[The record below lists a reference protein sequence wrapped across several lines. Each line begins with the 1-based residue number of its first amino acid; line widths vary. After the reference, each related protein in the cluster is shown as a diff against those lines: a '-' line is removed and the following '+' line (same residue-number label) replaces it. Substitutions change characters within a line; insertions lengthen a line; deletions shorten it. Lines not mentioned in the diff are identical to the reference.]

1 MSGIQT
7 KDIVK
12 YAVLP
17 GIVPRVGA
25 LFSSGFA
32 YVAFLMAQI
41 YGMVRL
47 LPAGHPYLNPKNT
60 GRYGIRHVIA
70 ESANSIIISRKNI
83 DQLVI
88 FVLMLTAI
96 TLLALQLGT
105 LVLSLLFGP
114 AIAGSIFATPN
125 PDGDIAFMLLDQ
137 VFGVGDGT
145 VANNFFNSCVANTGI
160 ACPDQLASV
169 PFPWPFHI
177 ALRNLFR
184 FYSLAILIIGTLIF
198 LYFVLVV
205 VVETAATGSPFGQ
218 RFQNV
223 WVPIRLVVAIGLLIP
238 LQFGYNSGQYVT
250 FFAAKY
256 GSGLATQTWNRYNAA
271 IAGRMGAKANP
282 LGESEN
288 LIAAPSYPDAAP
300 IAMALSMVH
309 TCAFATYFSD
319 SHIVK
324 TDPAGGGTAAGA
336 TTGPD
341 NKHYYLP
348 VPEDAG
354 AYGDYIDSTVNPRGV
369 RPYFVKA
376 PQAWQT
382 TTSPDSFLEVA
393 SGTTYEEAIQFYT
406 GGDIVIRFGRKGG
419 LRTAAP
425 PGGGGGADFIDWDKD
440 GNYSDEEQK
449 RFNDQPGQVETTC
462 GEIRIPI
469 SDRRPTNAANQ
480 HATDGFLGTVAMQ
493 RFYFELIRDHWH
505 DFARAENYIDFGG
518 RFTLV
523 KGGQF
528 PKTQEYNE
536 CSMGCAAA
544 NAALVEGADEC
555 GTAYPATGSDDRPC
569 AKQTPSV
576 RWRQDAVNTMQT
588 ALNTQMDTVWVD
600 YNTGTN
606 EFNMDPAILDRGWGG
621 AGIWFNRLAQVNGSF
636 VDAQL
641 NSPSY
646 DVIPKVMKAVSE
658 QKKQKD
664 NEAVKCEA
672 YNPNASPQ
680 GGKIVF
686 AISTDQRVAI
696 VLYRVGCYW
705 TNGSINEAKPGKDLD
720 SNILKQGM
728 NLIFGTYGLFAMTE
742 RNANIHPLAQLVTM
756 GKGLVEATVRNIAGS
771 TLFAVGGGLAA
782 ALGAQGGSGLGD
794 TASSFLSSTA
804 FIGLTAGVVLFYI
817 LPFLPF
823 VYFYFAVASWV
834 KTIFEAMVGVPL
846 WALAHLRL
854 DGDGLPGESAANGYF
869 LIFEIFVRP
878 VLSIAGLVAAMIIF
892 TAQVRVLNFIWLL
905 VTENVGGHD
914 GDPTIGFAEIEF
926 KRGVIDEFFYTVVY
940 AIICYIL
947 ATTAFKLIDKI
958 PDNILR
964 WMGQGVSSFGDINSD
979 PTESLTKY
987 AALGGLTAGQ
997 QIVGG
1002 INTAGRGLGQ
1012 AIAAGKNTGQSDRN
1026 LKEDIEYLG
1035 LENGIPVYAFNYIG
1049 EAERY
1054 KGVMAQDILAIM
1066 PEAVHTL
1073 NGYLAVDY
1081 DMIGIKMERIDA
1093 LQTAGGRKA

>member
-17 GIVPRVGA
+17 GIFPRVGA
-25 LFSSGFA
+25 LFSSGFS

-70 ESANSIIISRKNI
+70 ESANSIVISKKNI

-105 LVLSLLFGP
+105 LVLSLIFGP
-114 AIAGSIFATPN
+114 AIAGSIFVTTN

-160 ACPDQLASV
+160 ACPDQPASI

-205 VVETAATGSPFGQ
+205 VVETAATGAPFGQ

-271 IAGRMGAKANP
+271 IAGRLGAKANP
-282 LGESEN
+282 LGEAEN
-288 LIAAPSYPDAAP
+288 LIAAPAYPDAAP
-300 IAMALSMVH
+300 IVMALSMIH
-309 TCAFATYFSD
+309 ACAFSTYFAD
-319 SHIVK
+319 AQIVK
-324 TDPAGGGTAAGA
+324 SNPGGVAVGGT
-336 TTGPD
+336 TGTD
-341 NKHYYLP
+341 NKFYFLP
-348 VPEDAG
+348 PPEDSG
-354 AYGDYIDSTVNPRGV
+354 AYASYISSTVNPRGV
-369 RPYFVKA
+369 RPYLVKS
-376 PQAWQT
+376 PQSWQT
-382 TTSPDSFLEVA
+382 TTSPQSFVEVVGGGA
-393 SGTTYEEAIQFYT
+393 GAGTTYENALQFYT
-406 GGDIVIRFGRKGG
+406 GGDIVIRFGRKGD
-419 LRTAAP
+419 L
-425 PGGGGGADFIDWDKD
+425 DWDKD
-440 GNYSDEEQK
+440 GTNETLFNEE
-449 RFNDQPGQVETTC
+449 PGSVEPTC

-469 SDRRPTNAANQ
+469 TDRRPTDSGNV
-480 HATDGFLGTVAMQ
+480 HTTDGFLGTVAMQ
-493 RFYFELIRDHWH
+493 RFYYNLIRDHWFN
-505 DFARAENYIDFGG
+505 FANAENFVDFGG
-518 RFTLV
+518 RFTFLNA
-523 KGGQF
+523 GDF
-528 PKTQEYNE
+528 TQEANYNE
-536 CSMGCAAA
+536 CSMGC
-544 NAALVEGADEC
+544 NPDNTLLVEGASQC
-555 GTAYPATGSDDRPC
+555 TTAWPTTGTDDRPC
-569 AKQTPSV
+569 AKEQPSI
-576 RWRQDAVNTMQT
+576 RWRQEAVNTMQAT
-588 ALNTQMDTVWVD
+588 IDTQMNAVWVQ
-600 YNTGTN
+600 YNTDTN
-606 EFNMDPAILDRGWGG
+606 EFDMDPAILDRGWGG
-621 AGIWFNRLAQVNGSF
+621 AGIWFNRLAQVNGAF
-636 VDAQL
+636 VEAQL
-641 NSPSY
+641 NFPSY
-646 DVIPKVMKAVSE
+646 DLIPKVMKQVSE

-664 NEAVKCEA
+664 NDSEKCEA
-672 YNPNASPQ
+672 YNPNASSQ
-680 GGKIVF
+680 GGQIVF
-686 AISTDQRVAI
+686 PVTTDKSVAL
-696 VLYRVGCYW
+696 VAYKLGCYW
-705 TNGSINEAKPGKDLD
+705 TAKSSVNEGKPGKTLD
-720 SNILKQGM
+720 SNIMKQGI

-771 TLFAVGGGLAA
+771 TMFAVGGGLAT
-782 ALGAQGGSGLGD
+782 ALGAQGGGGLGD

-905 VTENVGGHD
+905 VTENVGGHN
-914 GDPTIGFAEIEF
+914 GDPSIGFAEIQF

-1002 INTAGRGLGQ
+1002 INTAGKGLGQ
-1012 AIAAGKNTGQSDRN
+1012 AIAAGRAGGGGSDRHI
-1026 LKEDIEYLG
+1026 KEDIEYLG
-1035 LENGIPVYAFNYIG
+1035 LENGIPIYAFNYIG
-1049 EAERY
+1049 EPERY
-1054 KGVMAQDILAIM
+1054 KGVMAQDILTIQ
-1066 PEAVHTL
+1066 PEAVYML

-1081 DMIGIKMERIDA
+1081 DMIGIKMERLDTIA
-1093 LQTAGGRKA
+1093 AGGKKA